1 MPTQSVPE
9 KELNLQK
16 TSMAIIGQADK
27 KTSMAI
33 IGQAKTSM
41 ANSNK
46 NLNICSLGH
55 IPTGNVPDEASDCC
69 HLVGLDLSDIIKIDH
84 EVIYAH
90 YNATTDKHKATIDI
104 KLNLYRNLLVELLL
118 KRSHYTT
125 GSDLY
130 QFPHDEFRTKVGKI
144 SVYGAK
150 PGKQEELVTVV
161 RNLQPQYKIAYENKG
176 SNHKGK
182 VSFMELNFEMRRLVD
197 LQMGAELLV
206 KSYGDIDITDPSKVD
221 ITPIDIKSLKAY
233 IKGNENHRSAK
244 TDKMKSYKKAAE
256 TVLLIAET
264 AGGVL
269 PQIIVES
276 DYGRRYYKGP
286 NLQTI
291 SKVVRGAALGDHYE
305 YDLNAA
311 VYAIKLNICSMLTDK
326 KFTYTSEYIEG
337 GGKYKQKI
345 RELITKNVFGIDKSN
360 EFYSDRLSKVKGAI
374 TAIGFGASRSGVNFK
389 DPKGNWQQSSLDDIF
404 SYTTKIDGKTKKF
417 DIWDQNKVKTVEKFI
432 SDPWVVN
439 FMAEQVEMTKLIVNY
454 MIESKTI
461 TKETHPFLVD
471 GRNAINH
478 NRAMAYVFQTTE
490 RNIMNTVEKFIEQ
503 SGKKVLLRVHDA
515 IFTKQK
521 INMLELHVM
530 LQETFVNE
538 SLSWLGKKIIC
549 LEEEFAQ
556 GYSYDTE
563 DESDIDAAWSKL
575 TGKTHTAPKVKIE
588 YEPTKRIVEGQYNDS
603 CDYGQSEY
611 DPDNDPY
618 IEDMNESERKEH
630 YRILGYT
637 PNQLPSFVKNLL

>member
-1 MPTQSVPE
+1 MPNQSVPE
-9 KELNLQK
+9 KELKLSK
-16 TSMAIIGQADK
+16 TSMAIIGQADT

-41 ANSNK
+41 ANSNI
-46 NLNICSLGH
+46 NLNVYSMGH
-55 IPTGNVPDEASDCC
+55 IPSGNVPNEAIDCC
-69 HLVGLDLSDIIKIDH
+69 HLVGLDLTDIIKIDR
-84 EVIYAH
+84 EIIYSH
-90 YNATTDKHKATIDI
+90 YNATKPYQKAAVDE
-104 KLNLYRNLLVELLL
+104 KLNLYRNLLVEFLL

-130 QFPHDEFRTKVGKI
+130 QFPLDEFRTKVGKI

-150 PGKQEELVTVV
+150 PGRQEELVKVV
-161 RNLQPQYKIAYENKG
+161 EKLQPQYTIAPEHKG

-197 LQMGAELLV
+197 LHMGAELLV
-206 KSYGDIDITDPSKVD
+206 KSYGDVDITDPSKVD

-244 TDKMKSYKKAAE
+244 TDKMKAYRKAAE
-256 TVLLIAET
+256 TILLIAET

-286 NLQTI
+286 NLQTV

-360 EFYSDRLSKVKGAI
+360 EFYTDRLSKVKSAI
-374 TAIGFGASRSGVNFK
+374 TAIGFGASRSGVSFK
-389 DPKGNWQQSSLDDIF
+389 DPMGNWQQSSLDDIF
-404 SYTTKIDGKTKKF
+404 SYTITDDGKKKKF
-417 DIWDQNKVKTVEKFI
+417 DLWDQNKVKCAEKFVN
-432 SDPWVVN
+432 DPWIKN
-439 FMAEQVEMTKLIVNY
+439 FIEEQTEMTKLIVKY
-454 MIESKTI
+454 MIDSETI

-490 RNIMNTVEKFIEQ
+490 RNIMDTVEKFIEQ
-503 SGKKVLLRVHDA
+503 SGKEVLLRVHDA
-515 IFTKQK
+515 IFTKSK
-521 INMLELHVM
+521 VNMLELHVM
-530 LQETFVNE
+530 LQEKFVNE

-549 LEEEFAQ
+549 FEEEFSM
-556 GYSYDTE
+556 GYSYDEE

-575 TGKTHTAPKVKIE
+575 TGVQHSVKPVKI
-588 YEPTKRIVEGQYNDS
+588 YHQPTKKQTEGHYTDS
-603 CDYGQSEY
+603 CDYGQYEY
-611 DPDNDPY
+611 DPENDPY
-618 IEDMNESERKEH
+618 VQDMNDTERKEH
-630 YRILGYT
+630 YRILGYS
-637 PNQLPSFVKNLL
+637 PNQLPSFLKDFV